1 MSQHTDMIE
10 ARKLLNI
17 ETNRKNKTVSI
28 HKNVADDYWVHALSG
43 GKSFKVFEDKRRKD
57 EIITEH
63 LK

>member
-17 ETNRKNKTVSI
+17 EINNKNKTVSI
-28 HKNVADDYWVHALSG
+28 HKNVADDYWIHALSG
-43 GKSFKVFEDKRRKD
+43 GKSFKVFEDKRRNN

>member
-17 ETNRKNKTVSI
+17 QTDSENKTVSI
-28 HKNVADDYWVHALSG
+28 HKNVADDYWVHVLSG
-43 GKSFKVFEDKRRKD
+43 GKSFKVFEDKRRND
-57 EIITEH
+57 EIITDH

>member
-17 ETNRKNKTVSI
+17 DTDSKNKISSLY
-28 HKNVADDYWVHALSG
+28 HNFADDHWRHTLIG

>member
-17 ETNRKNKTVSI
+17 QTDSENKTVSI
-28 HKNVADDYWVHALSG
+28 HKNVAADYWVHVLSG
-43 GKSFKVFEDKRRKD
+43 GKSFKVFEDKRKKD
-57 EIITEH
+57 ELITDH